1 MCAERT
7 EKDTT
12 KKEERYCI
20 KRVRKATVR
29 KEHLMTMCKTG
40 IDKQATEIYRDTRE
54 GEAG

>member
-29 KEHLMTMCKTG
+29 KERLMTMRKAG
-40 IDKQATEIYRDTRE
+40 IDKQETEDNINTRV

>member
-29 KEHLMTMCKTG
+29 KERLMTMRKAG
-40 IDKQATEIYRDTRE
+40 IDKQETEVYINTRA